1 MSTLIDLRYTQDLLL
16 ELLNTPSPTGN
27 TETAIGLVEGAF
39 NDLGLRTRRTRKG
52 ALLATLPGPA
62 SAPAKALTGHVDTLG
77 GIVKEIREN
86 GRLRL
91 SNLGGYYPGSIVGEY
106 CRIEA
111 ANGRIFTGTVLL
123 EKQSV
128 HIHPMAELHAAAKE
142 LPHLEVRIDA
152 RTTSDKETGALGICV
167 GDFVSWAPRAKVTDT
182 GFIKSRHLDD
192 KAGVATMLA
201 AARAM
206 VRRNITPA
214 QTSYFFISNY
224 EEVGHGTSVG
234 IPDNV
239 ASLLAVDMGVVGK
252 GQTGDE
258 FSVSI
263 CAKDSSGPYDLSLRR
278 ELVAL
283 AQAAGIDHKV
293 DVYANYASDG
303 SAALRAGLNARVALI
318 GPGVDSSHAYERTH
332 LDGLVN
338 TARLIVEFLK

>member
-1 MSTLIDLRYTQDLLL
+1 MSTLIDSSYMQDLLL
-16 ELLNTPSPTGN
+16 NLLNTPSPTGN
-27 TETAIGLVEGAF
+27 TETAVNLVAGAF
-39 NDLGLRTRRTRKG
+39 KKLGLHTQRTRKG
-52 ALLATLPGPA
+52 ALLAKLPGSTA
-62 SAPAKALTGHVDTLG
+62 APAKAMTGHVDTLG

-111 ANGRIFTGTVLL
+111 ANGQIFTGTVLL

-128 HIHPMAELHAAAKE
+128 HIHPMTDMHDTAKA
-142 LPHLEVRIDA
+142 LSHLEVRIDA
-152 RTTSDKETGALGICV
+152 RTASDKETEALGIRV
-167 GDFVSWAPRAKVTDT
+167 GDFVSWAPRTELTAT

-201 AARAM
+201 AAQAM
-206 VRRNITPA
+206 VKHGITPA

-224 EEVGHGTSVG
+224 EEVGHGASAG
-234 IPDNV
+234 IPNEV
-239 ASLLAVDMGVVGK
+239 ENLLAVDMGVVGK
-252 GQTGDE
+252 NQTGDE
-258 FSVSI
+258 YSVSI
-263 CAKDSSGPYDLSLRR
+263 CAKDTSGPYDLSLRR

-283 AQAAGIDHKV
+283 AQAANIGHKV
-293 DVYANYASDG
+293 DVYVNYASDG

-332 LDGLVN
+332 IDGLVN
-338 TARLIVEFLK
+338 TARLIIEFLK